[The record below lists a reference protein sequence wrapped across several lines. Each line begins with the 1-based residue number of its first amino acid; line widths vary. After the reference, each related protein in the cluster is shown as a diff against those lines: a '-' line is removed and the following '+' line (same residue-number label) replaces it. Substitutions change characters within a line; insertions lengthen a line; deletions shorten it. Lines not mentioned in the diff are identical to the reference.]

1 MIVKYSLN
9 LIKKEKL
16 TMLYELSHLL
26 NINLFGYISVRAGF
40 AFFIAFVMTLFI
52 LPKYLAWAISKKANQ
67 PISKYVPAHEG
78 KRDTPTMGGAI
89 FLLSTLTA
97 ALFTVDLSNPYI
109 LGGLVSLTGFGLVGF
124 KDDIGKI
131 LSGDNLQG
139 LTPRGKMG
147 LQIVVALLA
156 VGVLLLA
163 GFPTEFYIPFLK
175 TPLFDMGYFAVPFWV
190 VVFLAT
196 TNAVNLTDGL
206 DGLATVP
213 SIIALIT
220 LGLIIY
226 VTGHAIF
233 SQYLLVPNIN
243 GVGEVL
249 ILAVALSGGL
259 LGFLWY
265 NCYPAEIFMGDTGS
279 LAIGGFLAYLAILGK
294 SEVLLLLIGIIFV
307 IETVS
312 VILQVGSYKLR
323 GERIFLMAPIHHH
336 FELKK
341 WAENKIIV
349 RFWMISFI
357 ANILALISFKFR

>member
-1 MIVKYSLN
+1 
-9 LIKKEKL
+9 
-16 TMLYELSHLL
+16 MLYELSQFLD
-26 NINLFGYISVRAGF
+26 INLFGYISVRAGF
-40 AFFIAFVMTLFI
+40 AFFIAFTLTLFI
-52 LPKYLAWAISKKANQ
+52 MPKYLAWAISRKANQ
-67 PISKYVPAHEG
+67 PISQYVPAHEG

-89 FLLSTLTA
+89 FLGATLIA
-97 ALFTVDLSNPYI
+97 ALITVDLSNLYI
-109 LGGLVSLTGFGLVGF
+109 WGGLITLTGFGLVGF
-124 KDDIGKI
+124 KDDIGKV
-131 LSGDNLQG
+131 LSGDNLEG
-139 LTPRGKMG
+139 LTPKGKMG
-147 LQIVVALLA
+147 LQMLVAILST
-156 VGVLLLA
+156 GLLLYA
-163 GFPTEFYIPFLK
+163 GFPTELYIPFFK
-175 TPLFDMGYFAVPFWV
+175 TPILDLGYFAIPFWIL
-190 VVFLAT
+190 VFLAT

-213 SIIALIT
+213 SIIALVS
-220 LGLIIY
+220 LGLIVY

-233 SQYLLVPNIN
+233 SQYLLVPNIK

-249 ILAVALSGGL
+249 ILASALAGGL

-294 SEVLLLLIGIIFV
+294 SEVLLMLIGIIFV

-323 GERIFLMAPIHHH
+323 GKRVFLMAPIHHH

-357 ANILALISFKFR
+357 ANVLALISFKFR

>member
-1 MIVKYSLN
+1 M
-9 LIKKEKL
+9 
-16 TMLYELSHLL
+16 
-26 NINLFGYISVRAGF
+26 
-40 AFFIAFVMTLFI
+40 
-52 LPKYLAWAISKKANQ
+52 PKYLAWAISKKANQ
-67 PISKYVPAHEG
+67 PISKYVPAHEN
-78 KRDTPTMGGAI
+78 KKHTPTMGGAI
-89 FLLSTLTA
+89 FLSATIFAALLTA
-97 ALFTVDLSNPYI
+97 DLSNFYI
-109 LGGLVSLTGFGLVGF
+109 LGGLITLIGFGLVGF

-131 LSGDNLQG
+131 LSGDNLEG
-139 LTPRGKMG
+139 LTPKGKMG
-147 LQIVVALLA
+147 LQILVAVLST
-156 VGVLLLA
+156 GLLLFA

-175 TPLFDMGYFAVPFWV
+175 TPLFDLGYFSIPFWIL
-190 VVFLAT
+190 VFLAT

-213 SIIALIT
+213 SIIALVS
-220 LGLIIY
+220 LGLIVY

-233 SQYLLVPNIN
+233 SQYLLVPNIK

-249 ILAVALSGGL
+249 VLASALAGGL

-294 SEVLLLLIGIIFV
+294 SEVLLVLIGIIFV